1 MNQWI
6 LNMIGNLKKNKNK
19 KGYEL
24 DKELDLMLASS
35 DETRRVGVM
44 LMVVLILVFIA
55 VVIL

>member
-1 MNQWI
+1 M
-6 LNMIGNLKKNKNK
+6 KKNKIQ

-35 DETRRVGVM
+35 YETRRIGVM
-44 LMVVLILVFIA
+44 LIVVLILVFIA